1 MTKKWI
7 STVSYRPV
15 KEMYEA
21 PITMSYSNWGNYV
34 GSGFNTSLGGA
45 VIPGGT
51 SLGGAVINGH
61 PRQNF
66 ETASFP
72 FPENSFE
79 GTPGENHVGYQP
91 PNLAFSDA
99 QTRKQD
105 KEQLRKF
112 LQQKK
117 DFEEEEGVESN
128 INHEEDTEPTT
139 EKEDKQKE
147 ETKD

>member
-7 STVSYRPV
+7 SIVSYRPV

-21 PITMSYSNWGNYV
+21 PITMSYSNWANYV
-34 GSGFNTSLGGA
+34 GSGYNTSLGGA

-117 DFEEEEGVESN
+117 GFEED
-128 INHEEDTEPTT
+128 EEDDEEETEPTT
-139 EKEDKQKE
+139 EKEVQQKE
-147 ETKD
+147 ETTD